1 MEYLDRLDP
10 DWTFAAKHGKA
21 CTPGRP
27 LYQPKTSANIEV
39 GKKQDHIYCQC
50 CLNIINKE
58 EVPLC

>member
-21 CTPGRP
+21 CSPGRP
-27 LYQPKTSANIEV
+27 LFQPKTSASIEQ
-39 GKKQDHIYCQC
+39 GRRQDQIYCQC